1 MPARI
6 CKHPGCGRT
15 TRERY
20 CDQHTPKDAG
30 ELGSTAR
37 GYDAR
42 WQRLRAAF
50 LREWLETHGP
60 YCGECGCLLRP
71 GKETHVDHVVPFDG
85 VDDPMRLEWSNLAV
99 LCRACNVAKSHD
111 RGIARTLYPR

>member
-6 CKHPGCGRT
+6 CRHPGCGRT

-20 CDQHTPKDAG
+20 CDEHTASDAG

-37 GYDAR
+37 GYDSR
-42 WQRLRAAF
+42 WQRLREAF
-50 LREWLETHGP
+50 VRDWLATRGP

-71 GKETHVDHVVPFDG
+71 GKETHVDHIVPFDG
-85 VDDPMRLEWSNLAV
+85 MDDPMRLEWSNLQV
-99 LCRACNVAKSHD
+99 LCRECNAKK
-111 RGIARTLYPR
+111 ARKQGGG